1 MSYTNQNQ
9 KKSSF
14 LDDYVGVDELIE
26 QMNTKYPEGVL
37 KSEIIDISDNYVV
50 FKTSFFIN
58 SEASLKCTGH
68 ARVEKTPANPHW
80 FEKAETKSRGR
91 CLRVLLSAGVT
102 KEEMEDV
109 DLLNADKPVNKTA
122 DNVLDIPVDAAQ
134 KSNSAVDA
142 LKDIQQSVTGGK
154 LLQLLNDSLADCEL
168 QQVNTLSSAKEEL
181 LKLGGADSVLLA
193 NTIKEKYAKINA

>member
-26 QMNTKYPEGVL
+26 QMNEKYPEGVL
-37 KSEIIDISDNYVV
+37 KSEIIDISDSYVV

-58 SEASLKCTGH
+58 SEAPLKCTGH

-109 DLLNADKPVNKTA
+109 DFKTSNNTESLSKTA
-122 DNVLDIPVDAAQ
+122 GQVNNPIAAH
-134 KSNSAVDA
+134 SNSAVDA
-142 LKDIQQSVTGGK
+142 LKEVQQSVTGGK
-154 LLQLLNDSLADCEL
+154 LLQLLNDSLAECEL

-193 NTIKEKYAKINA
+193 NTIKERYAKINA

>member
-26 QMNTKYPEGVL
+26 QMNDKYPEGVL
-37 KSEIIDISDNYVV
+37 KSEIIDISDSYVV

-58 SEASLKCTGH
+58 SEAPLKCTGH

-109 DLLNADKPVNKTA
+109 DLLNADKPVNKTVGQV
-122 DNVLDIPVDAAQ
+122 NNPIAAH
-134 KSNSAVDA
+134 SNSAVDA
-142 LKDIQQSVTGGK
+142 LKEVQQSVTGGK
-154 LLQLLNDSLADCEL
+154 LLQLLNDSLAECEL

-193 NTIKEKYAKINA
+193 NTIKERYAKINA

>member
-1 MSYTNQNQ
+1 MNYTNQNQ
-9 KKSSF
+9 KKISF

-37 KSEIIDISDNYVV
+37 KSEIIDISDSYVV
-50 FKTSFFIN
+50 FKTSFYIN
-58 SEASLKCTGH
+58 SEAPLKCTGH
-68 ARVEKTPANPHW
+68 ARVEKTPSNPHW

-109 DLLNADKPVNKTA
+109 DLLNADKPVMTVDKDI
-122 DNVLDIPVDAAQ
+122 DNPVNAAH

-142 LKDIQQSVTGGK
+142 LKDIQQSVTGRD
-154 LLQLLNDSLADCEL
+154 LLTLLNESLEDCEL
-168 QQVNTLSSAKEEL
+168 KQVNTLKTAKDEL
-181 LKLGGADSVLLA
+181 LKLGGADAQLLA
-193 NTIKEKYAKINA
+193 TTIRQRYAKLNA